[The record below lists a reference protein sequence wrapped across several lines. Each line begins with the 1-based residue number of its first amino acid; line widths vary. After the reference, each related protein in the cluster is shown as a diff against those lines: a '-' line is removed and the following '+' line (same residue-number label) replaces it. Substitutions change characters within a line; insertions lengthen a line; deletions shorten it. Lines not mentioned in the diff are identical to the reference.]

1 MEEVKEQI
9 KKRYILHFILKPEF
23 NAADD
28 LHNYRQTINKKIEA
42 LEGQIEASLCQEE
55 TRRLAYEIGK
65 QSQGYLCESAFLI
78 EPEKIKEL
86 SNNLKGESRIVRYM
100 IETKKPM
107 SKKTRLRSMRLRSIP
122 AEIKP
127 SEQAMQETHKT
138 GGREQ
143 EKRSKISIDE
153 IDKKLDEII
162 KNI

>member
-1 MEEVKEQI
+1 MEEAKEQI

-28 LHNYRQTINKKIEA
+28 LHDYRQTINKKIEM
-42 LEGQIEASLCQEE
+42 LQGQIESSLCQEQ

-65 QSQGYLCESAFLI
+65 QQQGYMCESAFLI
-78 EPEKIKEL
+78 EPEKVKEL
-86 SNNLKGESRIVRYM
+86 SDNLKGEPRIVRYM

-107 SKKTRLRSMRLRSIP
+107 SKKMRLRTTRFRSIP

-127 SEQAMQETHKT
+127 SEQRSEVTGKT
-138 GGREQ
+138 GYEQ